1 MPAKYDRCVK
11 KVRARI
17 KSGKIPK
24 TYKANGRKKSNPYAI
39 CSHLRAKGTKN
50 PLDYLVWG
58 TSKKGRIGGKVVKG
72 KKKALELKKRWKVK
86 FPDWRFF
93 VGKYK

>member
-39 CSHLRAKGTKN
+39 CSKLRAKG
-50 PLDYLVWG
+50 
-58 TSKKGRIGGKVVKG
+58 KKQKPIRIFEHSGKFVKEMLSFKG
-72 KKKALELKKRWKVK
+72 LKDIHERKKK
-86 FPDWRFF
+86 
-93 VGKYK
+93 